1 MNRKYFGTDG
11 IRGAYGESVLT
22 DEFATRLGRAVSQWI
37 GEEGEALTVAIGRDT
52 RASGP
57 ALLIAFARGFQ
68 SGSNIRVIDLGVLPT
83 PAIAVCVRNVG
94 ATLGVA
100 ITASHNPAQDNGIKF
115 FNSLGKKLTDSQE
128 LEIESLVDRID
139 TSDTVETPQ
148 IEVSSA
154 GESAYLDL
162 LYPTLPEGSLKGFR
176 IVVDTANGAAC
187 NTTPALLKAL
197 GAELFVYGNEPNGL
211 NINEGVGSQYPK
223 HLSEKVLE
231 HQAHVGIAHDGDAD
245 RLLICDESGKVVS
258 GDTLL
263 GLLALQ
269 ESKHGR
275 LEKNTLVA
283 TQQSNIGL
291 DYTLGK
297 AGISVVRTSIGDRYV
312 LEEMS
317 KSGYNLGGE
326 SSGHVIVSDINT
338 TGDGLAAALKLLAIL
353 VEERKPLSEL
363 QSRVTLFPQV
373 STAIEVVEKKPLEDL
388 EGIQSILGELESE
401 MGEAGR
407 VLLRYSG
414 TENKIRLL
422 VEGEDAGSVETWY
435 QRLEKVVRDH
445 LT

>member
-1 MNRKYFGTDG
+1 MKRKYFGTDG
-11 IRGAYGESVLT
+11 IRGAYSESVLT
-22 DEFATRLGRAVSQWI
+22 DAFATRLGGAVSQWI
-37 GEEGEALTVAIGRDT
+37 RANGDALTVAIGRDT

-57 ALLIAFARGFQ
+57 ALLNALARGLL
-68 SGSNIRVIDLGVLPT
+68 SKSNIRVIDLGVLPT
-83 PAIAVCVRNVG
+83 PAIAVCVRNIG

-100 ITASHNPAQDNGIKF
+100 ITASHNPAKDNGIKF

-139 TSDTVETPQ
+139 MSETMGAPQ
-148 IEVSSA
+148 VEVSSV

-162 LYPTLPEGSLKGFR
+162 LHPTLPEGSLQGFR

-187 NTTPALLKAL
+187 NTTPALLRKL
-197 GAELFVYGNEPNGL
+197 GAELFVYGNEPNGM
-211 NINEGVGSQYPK
+211 NINEGVGSQYPD
-223 HLSEKVLE
+223 HLSGKVLE
-231 HQAHVGIAHDGDAD
+231 HQAHLGIAHDGDAD
-245 RLLICDESGKVVS
+245 RLLICDESGKVVP

-263 GLLALQ
+263 GLLALH

-283 TQQSNIGL
+283 TKQSNIGL
-291 DYTLGK
+291 DHTLKK
-297 AGISVVRTSIGDRYV
+297 AGVSVVRTSIGDRYV

-326 SSGHVIVSDINT
+326 RSGDIILSDINS

-353 VEERKPLSEL
+353 VEEGWPLSEL
-363 QSRVTLFPQV
+363 QSRVTLFPQI
-373 STAIEVVEKKPLEDL
+373 SQAIEVVGKKPLEGIA
-388 EGIQSILGELESE
+388 EIQSVLDRLESE

-422 VEGEDAGSVETWY
+422 VEGEDADAVEVWY
-435 QRLEKVVRDH
+435 QQLEKVVCDH